1 MVALRLASALV
12 LGAIFGFGLAIS
24 GMLDP
29 TRVRG
34 FLDIAGNWDPSLGF
48 VLGGAVMVAI
58 LGRLVQLRLSHP
70 LFADRFQ
77 LPEKTEIDGRLIGG
91 AAIFGIGWGMAGLC
105 PGPAVA
111 DLMLGA
117 PVVLVFVPAML
128 IGMALHDLLV
138 AKPAAG
144 SAAESSC

>member
-1 MVALRLASALV
+1 MMIAFRLAAALV

-34 FLDIAGNWDPSLGF
+34 FLDIAGDWDPSLGF
-48 VLGGAVMVAI
+48 VLAGAVIVAM
-58 LGRLVQLRLSHP
+58 LGRLIQLRLSHP

-77 LPEKTEIDGRLIGG
+77 LPEKTRIDGRLIAGS
-91 AAIFGIGWGMAGLC
+91 AIFGIGWGMAGLC

-111 DLMLGA
+111 DLVLGA

-128 IGMALHDLLV
+128 IGMVLHDRL
-138 AKPAAG
+138 AA
-144 SAAESSC
+144 SSSC

>member
-1 MVALRLASALV
+1 MAGLRLLSALI
-12 LGAIFGFGLAIS
+12 LGAVFGFGLAIS

-29 TRVRG
+29 ARVRG

-48 VLGGAVMVAI
+48 VLAGAVLVAG
-58 LGRLVQLRLSHP
+58 LGRLVQTRLSHP
-70 LFADRFQ
+70 LLSDRFH
-77 LPEKTEIDGRLIGG
+77 LPEKTQIDARLITG

-117 PVVLVFVPAML
+117 PAVLVFVPAM
-128 IGMALHDLLV
+128 IVGMLLHDRL
-138 AKPAAG
+138 AADG
-144 SAAESSC
+144 TC